1 MKELVGRESP
11 VDIIVGIVVVL
22 LIVVVIGT
30 VAGMLIRRTIHK
42 SVDEL
47 DNRKN
52 QILNRNISEEISKV
66 KKLKMSGETEQKF
79 ESWRKDWD
87 EILESILPSVEE
99 QLIEVEELAGKY
111 RITKAKDQ
119 LKWVENR
126 LLSVEQQLDLM
137 VEDIDKLVSAE
148 EKNRS
153 EIAVI
158 KELYQTLSAELL
170 KKRGSFGE
178 SIKALDEE
186 MSHAKQALLAF
197 EESTQNGSY
206 LQARKQLLQIKDSL
220 YILNEKMER
229 IPHLL
234 MQVRSTLP
242 GELSNLQLGI
252 KEMEEDGYHL
262 ETFSFGSKISMQKE
276 EIDQAYIALKE
287 LNVDEAAS
295 ALESLQTEID
305 EMYETLEKEANYKS
319 KLLAQVPALKAQ
331 VEKAYQNMKQLID
344 ETTQVEKSYMI
355 AEEEI
360 QLQQTLQKNLRNVQS
375 QLTLIMDVFENRKQ
389 SFSSIFEMTEEW
401 RKQMEE
407 LSSGIEESIDRLK
420 RLRKDEIQAQETVSQ
435 LRELVLES
443 KRLLY
448 KSNLPGVPVTYLEA
462 LDEAEGNI
470 NRAIEGLESF
480 PLEMTEVEALVQ
492 DAVRVVEGNS
502 AAIKEMVETA
512 QMAELAIQ
520 YSNRYR
526 GQDDAVRKELDEA
539 EQAFLE
545 YDYEKALAIVQ
556 EAVQRYEPDLLNK
569 VTKHLSA

>member
-1 MKELVGRESP
+1 MN
-11 VDIIVGIVVVL
+11 IIITIVVVL
-22 LIVVVIGT
+22 LVIIVIGT
-30 VAGMLIRRTIHK
+30 VAGILIRRTIHK

-87 EILESILPSVEE
+87 EILESILPSIEE
-99 QLIEVEELAGKY
+99 QLVEIEELAGKY

-126 LLSVEQQLDLM
+126 LISVEQQLDVM

-153 EIAVI
+153 EIASI
-158 KELYQTLSAELL
+158 KELYQDLSTELL

-178 SIKALDEE
+178 TIQALDEV
-186 MSHAKQALLAF
+186 MTNTKQALVAF

-206 LQARKQLLQIKDSL
+206 LQARKQLLETKDSL
-220 YILNEKMER
+220 YSLNEKMER
-229 IPHLL
+229 IPYLL

-262 ETFSFGSKISMQKE
+262 ETFSFHSKIATFKE
-276 EIDQAYIALKE
+276 EIDKAYIALKTLE
-287 LNVDEAAS
+287 VDEAA
-295 ALESLQTEID
+295 ATLEDVQAEID
-305 EMYETLEKEANYKS
+305 SMYETLEKEATYKS
-319 KLLAQVPALKAQ
+319 KLLAQIPVLKAEI
-331 VEKAYQNMKQLID
+331 EKANKNMKQLLD

-355 AEEEI
+355 ASEEV
-360 QLQQTLQKNLRNVQS
+360 QLQQTLQKDLRNVQS
-375 QLTLIMDVFENRKQ
+375 QLTVIMDVFENQKQ
-389 SFSSIFEMTEEW
+389 TFSSIFEMTEDW
-401 RKQMEE
+401 RIQMEE
-407 LSSGIEESIDRLK
+407 LSTGIEESIDRLR
-420 RLRKDEIQAQETVSQ
+420 RLRKDELQAQETVSQ

-448 KSNLPGVPVTYLEA
+448 KSNLPGVPVTYVET
-462 LDEAEGNI
+462 LDEAEEKI
-470 NRAIEGLESF
+470 NKALEALQSF
-480 PLEMTEVEALVQ
+480 PLEMSQVEALVQ
-492 DAVRVVEGNS
+492 EASAVVEKNS
-502 AAIKEMVETA
+502 NDIREMVETA

-526 GQDDAVRKELDEA
+526 GQDESVRKELDEA
-539 EQAFLE
+539 EQAFLQ
-545 YDYEKALAIVQ
+545 YDYEKALSIVQ
-556 EAVQRYEPDLLNK
+556 HAVQRYEPDLMNK
-569 VTKHLSA
+569 VSKHMSA